1 MANQIDTYGRLVDG
15 SVYDVDDAPRF
26 PLGRT
31 ITTDDGKTFVY
42 AKAVAAL
49 AAGTAYKL
57 APITITTATASAGKV
72 TISATTPTINTYV
85 TPVDLAGALI
95 KVTDTNSAVKGVFG
109 IKNAAQS
116 STNIVADC
124 DKVVA
129 TDTIAGINSRTPA
142 VCGGAVEAGKSQ
154 GTPLTAIASG
164 KYGWILVQDAIAAS
178 A

>member
-1 MANQIDTYGRLVDG
+1 MANTIDVNGVLVDG
-15 SVYDVDDAPRF
+15 SVYEVDTAPRF

-49 AAGTAYKL
+49 TAGTAYKL
-57 APITITTATASAGKV
+57 APISIATATAGAGKI

-85 TPVDLAGALI
+85 GPADIEGALI
-95 KVTDTNSAVKGVFG
+95 KVTDSGSNVKGVFG
-109 IKNAAQS
+109 IKGAYSS
-116 STNIVADC
+116 STNIIAECEAVE
-124 DKVVA
+124 A
-129 TDTIAGINSRTPA
+129 TDTIAGVNSHTPA
-142 VCGGAVEAGKSQ
+142 VCGGSPTSGKTQ

-164 KYGWILVQDAIAAS
+164 SYGWIMVQDAIAAS